1 MPEEN
6 KKALTLDELAEY
18 NQEVLLPAFDNRINK
33 LLDVKIDNLKETSIS
48 KNEFDRFKDKA
59 LTNMDA
65 MLKKL
70 DILIE
75 DKEIRKYQE
84 EKEKKL
90 FAIMIKAMKEHS
102 ILSQKELE
110 EIARLEIF

>member
-1 MPEEN
+1 MSKKKKKPLTFDKLIEYHQKILIPDLEDRLVN
-6 KKALTLDELAEY
+6 KKE
-18 NQEVLLPAFDNRINK
+18 F
-33 LLDVKIDNLKETSIS
+33 
-48 KNEFDRFKDKA
+48 NEFKDKIY
-59 LTNMDA
+59 TDIDA

-110 EIARLEIF
+110 EIAHLDIF

>member
-6 KKALTLDELAEY
+6 QKPLTLDELTKY
-18 NQEVLLPAFDNRINK
+18 NQEVLLPAFDSRIDK
-33 LLDVKIDNLKETSIS
+33 LLDVKIDDLKETLVS
-48 KNEFDRFKDKA
+48 KDEFNKFKDEV

-65 MLKKL
+65 MLKKI

-84 EKEKKL
+84 EKKKKL

-102 ILSQKELE
+102 ILSEKELE

>member
-1 MPEEN
+1 MEKEN
-6 KKALTLDELAEY
+6 QKPLTLDQLAEY
-18 NQEVLLPAFDNRINK
+18 NREVLLPAFDNRINK
-33 LLDVKIDNLKETSIS
+33 ILDVKIDDLKETFIS
-48 KNEFDRFKDKA
+48 KDEFNRFKDEA